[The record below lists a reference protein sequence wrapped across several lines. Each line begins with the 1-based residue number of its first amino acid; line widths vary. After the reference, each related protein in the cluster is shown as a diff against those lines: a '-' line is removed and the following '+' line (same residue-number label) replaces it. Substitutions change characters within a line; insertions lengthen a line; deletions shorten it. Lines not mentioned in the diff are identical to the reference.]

1 MIKGQLDVVEIL
13 KKLIYLQKMI
23 KKDSKMIE
31 KDQSVVKF
39 PINVEQEHSDTSS
52 FCQTEDLNNSITFQI
67 NSSIEQPLVLIR
79 HNAKLQ

>member
-31 KDQSVVKF
+31 KDQSVAKF

-52 FCQTEDLNNSITFQI
+52 FSQTEDLNNSITF
-67 NSSIEQPLVLIR
+67 
-79 HNAKLQ
+79 